1 MPNIAEVLKWQ
12 MPSTRAGIAPF
23 GVSDNET
30 ELFRCQATRAVN
42 RRSLE
47 FMRASRS
54 TDHGLPLRGY
64 FLTVGSA
71 LVCLLLATDWVLPV
85 QLPDHFAGPDA
96 VRPSIRVHSGLKGP
110 ERVVIDTNQLLPSSA
125 DKEIAAATTQ
135 PDHAPDTI
143 QNTGSDVQTDE
154 DEVSPVTM
162 PPQPRNSLAQSA
174 VEDVSRN
181 SIVLASPEI
190 THKLSHLSAEKR
202 RQAAR
207 RATPHGTAGSC
218 GSAGHSSC
226 SDTFALTRLW

>member
-64 FLTVGSA
+64 FLTVGST
-71 LVCLLLATDWVLPV
+71 LVCLLQATGWVLPA

-110 ERVVIDTNQLLPSSA
+110 ERVVIDTNQLRSSA
-125 DKEIAAATTQ
+125 DKEIAAATSQ

-143 QNTGSDVQTDE
+143 QSTGSDVQTDE

-162 PPQPRNSLAQSA
+162 PPQLRNSLAQSA

-181 SIVLASPEI
+181 SIALASPEI
-190 THKLSHLSAEKR
+190 TYKLFSPLCRETTASR
-202 RQAAR
+202 AAR
-207 RATPHGTAGSC
+207 DTAWHC
-218 GSAGHSSC
+218 RI
-226 SDTFALTRLW
+226 LRLGRP